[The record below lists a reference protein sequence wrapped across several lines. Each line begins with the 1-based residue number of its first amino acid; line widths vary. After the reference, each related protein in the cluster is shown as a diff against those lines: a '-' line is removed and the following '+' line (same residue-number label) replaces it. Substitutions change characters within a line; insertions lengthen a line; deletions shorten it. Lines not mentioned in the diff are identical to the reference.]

1 MNDFN
6 LLLQAIIT
14 NPDEDAVRLAM
25 ADWYEEH
32 GQSERA
38 EFIRVQV
45 ELASLTIEDT
55 DSLGGGIRAVGK
67 YHRKRDRLLDRE
79 RELTDKLWEG
89 MRPFVLLVPNKW
101 EFTRG
106 FISHIT
112 CSAEDFLKHA
122 DQLVWHPE
130 MTNTCKNCHNGYVPT
145 DREDNECENPV
156 CDRGRVPRPCPDTAQ
171 PIRKVK
177 LTTYS
182 GFPIGENALQH
193 VNVREYFQSRP
204 FPYSDYFRVRG
215 WDQFR
220 PMVPVQ
226 GKLNHY
232 TCDVWPGIEFE
243 CLPSMVD
250 VRLNSGGRGVV
261 AVEAGPN
268 SIQQNDLIASDMEG
282 RAFPAGRTRQDDWI
296 IGTATGPPRV

>member
-6 LLLQAIIT
+6 LLLRSIIT
-14 NPDEDAVRLAM
+14 NPDEDSVRLAM

-45 ELASLTIEDT
+45 ELAKIEYAASHD
-55 DSLGGGIRAVGK
+55 DASCCVIHCSVCDEKA
-67 YHRKRDRLLDRE
+67 RLPGLRDRE
-79 RELTDKLWEG
+79 RELTDKLWES

-106 FISHIT
+106 FISHVT

-122 DQLVWHPE
+122 DQLVWHPNKRDCGHE
-130 MTNTCKNCHNGYVPT
+130 GLFS
-145 DREDNECENPV
+145 
-156 CDRGRVPRPCPDTAQ
+156 PCPDTAQ
-171 PIRKVK
+171 PIQKVK
-177 LTTYS
+177 LTTHS

-193 VNVREYFQSRP
+193 TNVREFFESRP
-204 FPYSDYFRVRG
+204 FPYSEYFRVRG
-215 WDQFR
+215 WDSFR

-226 GKLNHY
+226 GKLDHY

-243 CLPSMVD
+243 CLPPMVD
-250 VRLNSGGRGVV
+250 VRLNSGGQGVDTLD
-261 AVEAGPN
+261 AGPAP
-268 SIQQNDLIASDMEG
+268 IRHNDPITSDIEG
-282 RAFPAGRTRQDDWI
+282 RAVPAGHSSSLDWV
-296 IGTATGPPRV
+296 IGTATGPSRV